1 MAFGLTGEQAEPRL
15 SYGSY
20 LKVPELL
27 RLQKTLADPPQHD
40 EFLFIIIHQ
49 VHELW
54 FRQLL
59 HEVDAVMARL
69 DADDVLAAHRLIRRC
84 IEIQRVLVEQVTVLE
99 TMTPNDFL
107 TFRDHLM
114 PASGFQSAQFRELEF
129 TCGMKNPRQ
138 LENHAEGSPERAALQ
153 ARLHGPT
160 LGGRFHA
167 MLARRGFDIQAEPDA
182 APGSDTGEDARA
194 RHDRRIRALLA
205 IYQDPASHYDLYLL
219 AEALIEF
226 DEMFYLWRLRHIA
239 MVERMIGS
247 KPGTGGS
254 EGVSYLRTT
263 LARKFFPELWELR
276 THLSAGPTGAT
287 G

>member
-1 MAFGLTGEQAEPRL
+1 MAFGLTGDQAEPRL

-27 RLQKTLADPPQHD
+27 GLQKTLADPPQHD
-40 EFLFIIIHQ
+40 ELLFIIIHQ

-59 HEVDAVMARL
+59 HEVDAVIERL
-69 DADDVLAAHRLIRRC
+69 DVNDVLAAHRLIRRC

-129 TCGMKNPRQ
+129 VCGLKNPRQ
-138 LENHAEGSPERAALQ
+138 LENYDEGSAPRLALERRLAA
-153 ARLHGPT
+153 PT
-160 LGGRFHA
+160 LGERFHA
-167 MLARRGFDIQAEPDA
+167 LLARRGFEM
-182 APGSDTGEDARA
+182 GSDDSQSAHEQ
-194 RHDRRIRALLA
+194 RIIALLA
-205 IYQDPASHYDLYLL
+205 IYQNPSSYYDLYLL

-226 DEMFYLWRLRHIA
+226 DEMIYLWRLRHIA

-254 EGVSYLRTT
+254 EGVAYLRTT
-263 LARKFFPELWELR
+263 LTRKFFPELWELR
-276 THLSAGPTGAT
+276 TQLGAGGVRD

>member
-1 MAFGLTGEQAEPRL
+1 MAFGLTGDQAEPRL

-27 RLQKTLADPPQHD
+27 GLQKTLADPPQHD
-40 EFLFIIIHQ
+40 ELLFIIIHQ

-59 HEVDAVMARL
+59 HEVDAVIVRL
-69 DADDVLAAHRLIRRC
+69 DANDVLAAHRLIRRC

-129 TCGMKNPRQ
+129 VCGLKNPGQ
-138 LENHAEGSPERAALQ
+138 LENHDEGSASRAALER
-153 ARLHGPT
+153 RLAGPT
-160 LGGRFHA
+160 LGERFHA
-167 MLARRGFDIQAEPDA
+167 LLARRGFDMPS
-182 APGSDTGEDARA
+182 GDTDTAHEQ
-194 RHDRRIRALLA
+194 RIRALLA
-205 IYQDPASHYDLYLL
+205 IYQNPSSYYDLYLL

-226 DEMFYLWRLRHIA
+226 DEMIYLWRLRHIA

-254 EGVSYLRTT
+254 EGVAYLRTT
-263 LARKFFPELWELR
+263 LSRKFFPELWELR
-276 THLSAGPTGAT
+276 TQLGTG
-287 G
+287 GVRDG

>member
-1 MAFGLTGEQAEPRL
+1 MAFGIRPADGEARL

-27 RLQKTLADPPQHD
+27 ELQQRLSEPEQHD
-40 EFLFIIIHQ
+40 ELLFIIIHQ

-59 HEVDAVMARL
+59 HELDAVIRCL
-69 DADDVLAAHRLIRRC
+69 DGDDVLGAHRLLRRC
-84 IEIQRVLVEQVTVLE
+84 IEIQRVLVGQVSVLE

-107 TFRDHLM
+107 TFRDELM

-129 TCGMKNPRQ
+129 LCGRKDERQ
-138 LENHAEGSPERAALQ
+138 LDHYGEGSRAR
-153 ARLHGPT
+153 ARLVRRLGEPT
-160 LGGRFHA
+160 LGDRF
-167 MLARRGFDIQAEPDA
+167 DA
-182 APGSDTGEDARA
+182 LI
-194 RHDRRIRALLA
+194 DRRLPAGAAGVEDEDVGDVSLRVRTLIRL
-205 IYQDPASHYDLYLL
+205 YQRPRSDYELYLL
-219 AEALIEF
+219 AEAMIEF

-254 EGVSYLRTT
+254 DGVAYLRTT
-263 LARKFFPELWELR
+263 LGHKFFPDLWEVR
-276 THLSAGPTGAT
+276 TGLGVRAGAEGV
-287 G
+287 

>member
-1 MAFGLTGEQAEPRL
+1 MAFGLTGDQAEPRL

-27 RLQKTLADPPQHD
+27 GLQQTLADPPQHD

-59 HEVDAVMARL
+59 HEVDAVIARL
-69 DADDVLAAHRLIRRC
+69 DANDVLAAHRLIRRC
-84 IEIQRVLVEQVTVLE
+84 IEIQRVLVEQVNVLE

-129 TCGMKNPRQ
+129 VCGLKNPRQ
-138 LENHAEGSPERAALQ
+138 LENHAEGSASRAALE
-153 ARLHGPT
+153 ARLEGPT

-167 MLARRGFDIQAEPDA
+167 LLSRRGFAVPA
-182 APGSDTGEDARA
+182 APASGEEDPEA
-194 RHDRRIRALLA
+194 HQQRIRALLS
-205 IYQDPASHYDLYLL
+205 IYQDPTSHYDLYLL

-226 DEMFYLWRLRHIA
+226 DEMFYLWRLRHVA

-254 EGVSYLRTT
+254 EGVAYLRTT
-263 LARKFFPELWELR
+263 LSQKFFPELWELR
-276 THLSAGPTGAT
+276 THLSTGPLPPG
-287 G
+287 